1 MWRLPKIVVHEIFDL
16 EKKKKREICDFMTYL
31 VVVTT
36 PGEEWPGGRG
46 RASAEEEGEWK
57 GAFFP

>member
-1 MWRLPKIVVHEIFDL
+1 
-16 EKKKKREICDFMTYL
+16 MTYL

-46 RASAEEEGEWK
+46 ELEQQQQKKENGKEPMTRS
-57 GAFFP
+57 